1 MFGRPSPA
9 LATPID
15 RLIAASRWRWYETAF
30 WLGTLLV
37 LFAFPGYLQLASQIA
52 IVGLFALS
60 LDLLMGY
67 AGIISLGHG
76 AFFGFGAYVAG
87 IVSKYGWGEPISGLL
102 IAGMLSGLLGLVVS
116 PIITRLHGIALLM
129 VTMGL
134 CVLLYEAANRAVWL
148 TGGDDG
154 LQGVEMWKIFGV
166 FGFDLMG
173 RTAYLYS
180 LGVLFLC
187 FLVAR
192 RVVHSP
198 FGLSLQAMRDNPRRA
213 PAIGTDMGERVRIV
227 YTIAAALAGVAGGLI
242 AQTTQFVALEV
253 LSFQRSAEIM
263 IILILG
269 GTGRLFGGLIGAAVF
284 MIARDQLASNNPQ
297 YWFFWI
303 GALLVAVVMFARG
316 GVMGGF
322 DRLERWW
329 RSRRSAQP

>member
-1 MFGRPSPA
+1 MFAFAKPA
-9 LATPID
+9 LATPAD
-15 RLIAASRWRWYETAF
+15 RLIAAARWRWYETAF

-67 AGIISLGHG
+67 AGIISLGHA

-87 IVSKYGWGEPISGLL
+87 IIAKYGWGEPLSGMV
-102 IAGMLSGLLGLVVS
+102 IAGLSAGLLGLIVS

-134 CVLLYEAANRAVWL
+134 CVLLFEAANRAVWL

-154 LQGVEMWKIFGV
+154 LQGVEIWPIFGT
-166 FGFDLMG
+166 FTFDLLG
-173 RTAYLYS
+173 RTAYLYA
-180 LGVLFLC
+180 LIVLFLM

-192 RVVHSP
+192 RIVHSP

-227 YTIAAALAGVAGGLI
+227 YTISAAMAGVAGALI

-284 MIARDQLASNNPQ
+284 MIARDQLATSYPQ
-297 YWFFWI
+297 YWYLGI

-322 DRLERWW
+322 DRLVRWW
-329 RSRRSAQP
+329 RARAGAGR